1 MLNSHPHIRLD
12 PVDGFPNFSEV
23 SAATW
28 RVLEA
33 CTADPVFIDDVFD
46 VMLRTARSFHQHLAA
61 PALALALRADPC
73 LDTPTRDADA
83 DHLAGLLVALLRAS
97 FEAHTHAEFA
107 GNK

>member
-1 MLNSHPHIRLD
+1 MLNSPQIRLD
-12 PVDGFPNFSEV
+12 AVDGFPNFSEV

-33 CTADPVFIDDVFD
+33 CTADPVFIDHVFD
-46 VMLRTARSFHQHLAA
+46 TMLRTAQSFHQHLAA
-61 PALALALRADPC
+61 PVLAVALRTDPY
-73 LDTPTRDADA
+73 LDTRTREADA

-107 GNK
+107 DNN

>member
-1 MLNSHPHIRLD
+1 MLNSNPQIRLD

-33 CTADPVFIDDVFD
+33 CTANPIFIDHVFD
-46 VMLRTARSFHQHLAA
+46 TMLRTARSFHQHLAA
-61 PALALALRADPC
+61 PALAVALRTDPY
-73 LDTPTRDADA
+73 LDAPTREANA
-83 DHLAGLLVALLRAS
+83 SHLAGLLVALLRAS

-107 GNK
+107 DNN